1 MNQVQVLLETY
12 SLEPGELELELTE
25 SAVIQDVRQAV
36 SVMQRIRKLGVR
48 IALDDFG
55 TGYSSLNYLRMLP
68 IDTLKI
74 DQSFVQD
81 VITDPGSRSIIRF
94 LVQLSRELGL
104 RTVAEG
110 VETEDQLAFLKEA
123 GCDEIQG
130 FFVSPPISVGAIE
143 TMLARL

>member
-1 MNQVQVLLETY
+1 
-12 SLEPGELELELTE
+12 
-25 SAVIQDVRQAV
+25 
-36 SVMQRIRKLGVR
+36 
-48 IALDDFG
+48 
-55 TGYSSLNYLRMLP
+55 MLP

-81 VITDPGSRSIIRF
+81 VMTDPGSRSIIRF

-110 VETEDQLAFLKEA
+110 VETEDQLTFLKEA

-130 FFVSPPISVGAIE
+130 FLVSPPISIIDIE
-143 TMLARL
+143 KMLLGT

>member
-1 MNQVQVLLETY
+1 M
-12 SLEPGELELELTE
+12 
-25 SAVIQDVRQAV
+25 
-36 SVMQRIRKLGVR
+36 MQRIRKLGVR

-81 VITDPGSRSIIRF
+81 VMTDPGSRSIIRF

-110 VETEDQLAFLKEA
+110 VETEEQLAFLKEA

-130 FFVSPPISVGAIE
+130 FLVSPPISGDDFEAL
-143 TMLARL
+143 LARP